1 MAEELSSR
9 IAEVLEMAQKAG
21 AREAWASIG
30 RSREVETLV
39 RDGEVEKVQESTSR
53 ALNLELWVDN
63 RYASHRTTDL
73 RPDALS
79 RFVADAV
86 ALTRALQPDPDRRI
100 PDPAFFAGR
109 SSANLDLED
118 AGVTQIDAAQRESW
132 CRAMDEAARRHERV
146 ISASSAAAHNESE
159 GAAASTNGFS
169 GTWRSTV
176 VSLSADV
183 TVRDEGDRRPEGS
196 MWTVARHMGDL
207 PNVPGI
213 GSRALEEGL
222 ARIGSQKLPSLKGVL
237 VVDPRAAGRLISA
250 LLGGAD
256 GRAVQQGRSVWAKK
270 AGQKLF
276 PEWLSLTDDPLVPR
290 GLGSR
295 LFDGEG
301 IAARPI
307 PLIAAGSL
315 QNLYVDQTYGR
326 KLGRPPTTGGPSNR
340 VLGLG
345 KRPLAAILP
354 DMGDGIYLT
363 SWLGGNSDATT
374 GDFSFGIRGHR
385 LVGGRIGEPV
395 GEMNIT
401 GNLLD
406 LFGQLVEVGN
416 DPWLSSSTRVPTLVF
431 DGVRVGGA

>member
-1 MAEELSSR
+1 MAEDLSVR
-9 IAEVLEMAQKAG
+9 VAEVLELAKKAG
-21 AREAWASIG
+21 AREAWANVG
-30 RSREVETLV
+30 RSREVETLL

-53 ALNLELWVDN
+53 ALNLELWVEN

-79 RFVADAV
+79 QFVADAV

-100 PDPAFFAGR
+100 PDPTLFAGR

-118 AGVTQIDAAQRESW
+118 SSVPKIDAALRESW
-132 CRAMDEAARRHERV
+132 CRTMDQAARGHERV
-146 ISASSAAAHNESE
+146 ISASSSASHSEHE

-196 MWTVARHMGDL
+196 MWAVARHIGDL
-207 PNVPGI
+207 PDVGGI
-213 GSRALEEGL
+213 GGRALEEGL
-222 ARIGSQKLPSLKGVL
+222 ARIGSQKLPSLKGIL

-256 GRAVQQGRSVWAKK
+256 GRSVQQSRSVWAKK

-276 PEWLSLTDDPLVPR
+276 PEWLSLTDDPLLPR

-301 IAARPI
+301 IAARPM

-315 QNLYVDQTYGR
+315 QNLYVDNTYGR

-354 DMGDGIYLT
+354 DVGDGIYLT

-401 GNLLD
+401 GNLID
-406 LFGQLVEVGN
+406 LFGRLVEAGN
-416 DPWLSSSTRVPTLVF
+416 DPWRSSSTLVPTLVF